1 MKANKTK
8 RAERL
13 GQIKAWKNSGLT
25 IIAFCEKAGIAKEN
39 FYYWRRKFRDEKE
52 ASIKSKGAFISL
64 SDPKAS
70 KPKESE
76 SKEEKQ
82 AYEFIFPNGIILQV
96 NGRLSLDLLK
106 TIKDA

>member
-64 SDPKAS
+64 PDLKAPKLKEP
-70 KPKESE
+70 KPK
-76 SKEEKQ
+76 KEKQ

>member
-39 FYYWRRKFRDEKE
+39 FYYWRRKFREEKE
-52 ASIKSKGAFISL
+52 ASMNSKGAFISL
-64 SDPKAS
+64 SDPKIP
-70 KPKESE
+70 KPKQPDP
-76 SKEEKQ
+76 KEEKQ
-82 AYEFIFPNGIILQV
+82 AYEFLFPNGIVLQV
-96 NGRLSLDLLK
+96 NGCLSLDLLK

>member
-64 SDPKAS
+64 SELKPPNPKPADA
-70 KPKESE
+70 
-76 SKEEKQ
+76 KEEKQ

-106 TIKDA
+106 TIKDV